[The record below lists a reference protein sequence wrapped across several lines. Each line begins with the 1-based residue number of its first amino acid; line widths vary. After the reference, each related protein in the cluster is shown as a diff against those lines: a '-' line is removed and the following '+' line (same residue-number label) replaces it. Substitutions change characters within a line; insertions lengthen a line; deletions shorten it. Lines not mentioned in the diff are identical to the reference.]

1 MAPSVSMAEGF
12 ALCCLAFRN
21 LRSVRFQDILW
32 EKHMGVS
39 ENGAY
44 TFFYHAEAAIS
55 TCHVM
60 VFENRW
66 SAKLRVQANRML
78 HGHIFR
84 SASLSDGLCKR
95 KLMEDFPHPPSHQ
108 IDLVC
113 NLFIF
118 GSHLFI
124 K

>member
-44 TFFYHAEAAIS
+44 QL
-55 TCHVM
+55 V
-60 VFENRW
+60 N
-66 SAKLRVQANRML
+66 
-78 HGHIFR
+78 IFR
-84 SASLSDGLCKR
+84 PTGRLGDWVVEFAASTSLLKR
-95 KLMEDFPHPPSHQ
+95 WELARRANPDQES
-108 IDLVC
+108 
-113 NLFIF
+113 
-118 GSHLFI
+118 
-124 K
+124 